1 MNNTINNYYRT
12 IAAPRTIQLRNNFRN
27 FISSFS
33 VANITVSRIT
43 IILMAVFCA
52 TAVFLCSLNI
62 QIYKLNNEISSLE
75 EEYANIMTVN
85 DELSGR
91 ILAQSNLGELEKYA
105 TETLGMKKPEATDY
119 EYISYT
125 PAVTE
130 EVVIDD
136 DGGFFD
142 NILEF
147 FGF

>member
-12 IAAPRTIQLRNNFRN
+12 VAAPRTIQLRNKLQN

-33 VANITVSRIT
+33 VANITVSRI
-43 IILMAVFCA
+43 IMVIMAVFCI

-62 QIYKLNNEISSLE
+62 QIYKLNNDIASLE
-75 EEYANIMTVN
+75 AEYADIMTVN

-105 TETLGMKKPEATDY
+105 TETLGMKKPTTADY
-119 EYISYT
+119 EYISYA
-125 PAVTE
+125 PAVSE
-130 EVVIDD
+130 DVVVTD
-136 DGGFFD
+136 DGGFFE